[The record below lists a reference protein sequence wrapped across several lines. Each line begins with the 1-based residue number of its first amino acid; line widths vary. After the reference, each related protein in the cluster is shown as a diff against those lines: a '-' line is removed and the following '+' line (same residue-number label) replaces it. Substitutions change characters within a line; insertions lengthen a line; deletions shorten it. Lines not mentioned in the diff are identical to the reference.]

1 MMIDDKLRDRYPLLT
16 EAGRTMLSRL
26 QEHPDAPRF
35 NYATGDR
42 LRPEDLPL
50 LDRFRE
56 TLFGNRHNA
65 EPGPPPPSTL
75 SRVAAW
81 RQVVPYFQQQLSAFH
96 NLESEWEQIPT
107 TSRADLAL
115 RPWDFVPLDEP
126 LERLVIYRTAGTT
139 GHPITVP
146 HHPIAVRLYE
156 PMIEYAL
163 MRHSRQPDFTPGTA
177 ACFLIGAQIRTYTYA
192 AVLTG
197 WREAGFAKL
206 NLRQTEW
213 PKEGS
218 QRRYLDAFAPRLLT
232 GDPIS
237 FAEML
242 RMDLP
247 AEPLALVS
255 TSVAMSPQLKTRL
268 SQKYRAP
275 VIDWYS
281 LVETGPIG
289 YICPR
294 GDSYHVLPHDI
305 HVEVV
310 RPDGTVCAPSE
321 RGEITVTGG
330 RNPYAPLVR
339 YRTGDWGR
347 LEYSACACGDPAP
360 RILDLEGR
368 TPLLI
373 RSADGTPVSTVDLS
387 RILREHP
394 LLLHE
399 FTQHADGSCELAY
412 RPVPGQYPDPET
424 MKADL
429 RRVLGE
435 IRLDIQCEETMGDRL
450 EGKVQAYRSEL
461 LLED

>member
-1 MMIDDKLRDRYPLLT
+1 MMNDDKLRDRYPLLT
-16 EAGRTMLSRL
+16 EAGRAMLTRL

-42 LRPEDLPL
+42 LRPEDLPV

-56 TLFGNRHNA
+56 RLFSDRRYGQ
-65 EPGPPPPSTL
+65 PGPPPPSIL
-75 SRVAAW
+75 SRVSAW
-81 RQVVPYFQQQLSAFH
+81 SRIVPFFHKQLSGFH
-96 NLESEWEQIPT
+96 DLESEWDRVPT

-115 RPWDFVPLDEP
+115 KSWEFVPMDEP

-163 MRHSRQPDFTPGTA
+163 MRHSLRPNFAAGTA

-192 AVLTG
+192 AILTG

-218 QRRYLDAFAPRLLT
+218 QRRYLEAFAPRLLT

-237 FAEML
+237 FAEMMRL
-242 RMDLP
+242 DLP
-247 AEPLALVS
+247 GAPLALLS
-255 TSVAMSPQLKTRL
+255 TSVAMSPQLKIRL
-268 SQKYRAP
+268 AQRYRAP

-281 LVETGPIG
+281 LVETGPIA

-294 GDSYHVLPHDI
+294 GDSHHVLPHDI
-305 HVEVV
+305 HVEVL
-310 RPDGTVCAPSE
+310 RPDGTACAPSE

-330 RNPYAPLVR
+330 RNPFAPLVR

-347 LEYSACACGDPAP
+347 LEYSTCTCGDPAV
-360 RILDLEGR
+360 RIVDLEGR

-387 RILREHP
+387 RILREYP

-399 FTQHADGSCELAY
+399 FTQRADGSCELAY
-412 RPVPGQYPDPET
+412 RSVPAHHPDPKAMET
-424 MKADL
+424 DL
-429 RRVLGE
+429 RRVLGD
-435 IRLDIQCEETMGDRL
+435 IRLDVRCEETMGDRL

>member
-1 MMIDDKLRDRYPLLT
+1 
-16 EAGRTMLSRL
+16 
-26 QEHPDAPRF
+26 
-35 NYATGDR
+35 
-42 LRPEDLPL
+42 
-50 LDRFRE
+50 
-56 TLFGNRHNA
+56 
-65 EPGPPPPSTL
+65 
-75 SRVAAW
+75 VAAW
-81 RQVVPYFQQQLSAFH
+81 YQVVPYFQQRLAAFH
-96 NLESEWEQIPT
+96 NLESDWERIPT

-115 RPWDFVPLDEP
+115 RPWDFVPMDEP

-163 MRHSRQPDFTPGTA
+163 MRHSRQPDFTPGAA

-197 WREAGFAKL
+197 WHEAGFAKL

-213 PKEGS
+213 PKQGS

-242 RMDLP
+242 RMDLS
-247 AEPLALVS
+247 AEPLALIS

-268 SQKYRAP
+268 AEKYKAP
-275 VIDWYS
+275 IIDWYS

-294 GDSYHVLPHDI
+294 GDGYHVLPHDI
-305 HVEVV
+305 CVEVI
-310 RPDGTVCAPSE
+310 RPDGTICSPSE

-330 RNPYAPLVR
+330 RNPFAPLVR

-347 LEYSACACGDPAP
+347 LDYSPCACGDPAP

-399 FTQHADGSCELAY
+399 FTQHADGSCELVY
-412 RPVPGQYPDPET
+412 RSIPGQYPDPKAMET
-424 MKADL
+424 DL

-435 IRLDIQCEETMGDRL
+435 IRLDIRCEETIGDRL
-450 EGKVQAYRSEL
+450 EGKVPAYRSEL